1 LSRPYHVLRH
11 GDFRLLW
18 LSQLVSLTGSQMQT
32 VALHWHVYLITRS
45 PLALGALG
53 LTRVLPILA
62 FSLFGG
68 VTADRY
74 DRRRVMFA
82 TQSVML
88 AGAAVLGAATLS
100 GRESLALLYGANAL
114 LAAATAFDN
123 PARQAL
129 VPRLVPTAEIPS
141 ALSMNLTMFQAA
153 MIGGPALAGL
163 VIAGVGVP
171 SAGLH
176 APAGAGASEDTT
188 RLALIYALNALSFV
202 GVLVALVLMRTPG
215 VVAAGGAPEPPLA
228 ALRDGL
234 RFVFRTPIMVWT
246 TGLDFVATFFA
257 GSLSLLPIIADQVLH
272 SGPAGY
278 GWLVAAPALGALAG
292 SIYTSVRHLPA
303 RQGRLL
309 LGAVA
314 AYGVATVGY
323 GLSRSYWLTFLA
335 LALSGLADL
344 VSTVI
349 RQTLRQLLTP
359 DGLRGRMTSVNMIF
373 FMGGPQLGELEA
385 GIVASLFASAAVG
398 ATVSVVSGG
407 VATVLLAAGV
417 AVAAPV
423 VRDYVQPAAPPRA

>member
-1 LSRPYHVLRH
+1 MSRPYHVLRH
-11 GDFRLLW
+11 RDFRLLW
-18 LSQLVSLTGSQMQT
+18 LSQLVSQTGSQMQT
-32 VALHWHVYLITRS
+32 VALHWHVYVLTRS

-53 LTRVLPILA
+53 LTRVLPIIV

-74 DRRRVMFA
+74 DRRRVMFLS
-82 TQSVML
+82 QSVML
-88 AGAAVLGAATLS
+88 AGAAVLAALTAS
-100 GRESLALLYGANAL
+100 GHERLAVLYGANAL
-114 LAAATAFDN
+114 LAAAAAFDN

-129 VPRLVPTAEIPS
+129 VPRLVPEREVPA
-141 ALSMNLTMFQAA
+141 ALSLNLTMFHTAT
-153 MIGGPALAGL
+153 IGGPALAGL
-163 VIAGVGVP
+163 LIAGVGLP
-171 SAGLH
+171 SGGRHVL
-176 APAGAGASEDTT
+176 AGAGASEDTA

-202 GVLVALVLMRTPG
+202 GVLVALVLMRTSG
-215 VVAAGGAPEPPLA
+215 VVATGGLVEPPLR

-257 GSLSLLPIIADQVLH
+257 GSLSLLPIFADQVLH

-278 GWLVAAPALGALAG
+278 GWLVAAPALGALLG
-292 SIYTSVRHLPA
+292 SFYASVRHLPA

-309 LGAVA
+309 LGSIA
-314 AYGVATVGY
+314 AYGFATIGY
-323 GLSRSYWLTFLA
+323 GLSRRYWLTFVA

-359 DGLRGRMTSVNMIF
+359 DALRGRMTSVNMIF

-385 GIVASLFASAAVG
+385 GVVASLFASAAVG
-398 ATVSVVSGG
+398 VTVSVVSGG
-407 VATVLLAAGV
+407 VATVLLAVVVG
-417 AVAAPV
+417 VAAPV
-423 VRDYVQPAAPPRA
+423 VRDYVQPGTRR